1 MSEINTVNLLNQIRQ
16 MASQAEGP
24 KIEAGA
30 SSHAPFGSFLQQAL
44 NQVNDLTQ
52 TADGLKTQ
60 FEKGDQSVGLSD
72 VMVAGQKDRLGTFAT
87 LSVRNKLVQSY
98 QEIMNMPI

>member
-1 MSEINTVNLLNQIRQ
+1 MSEINTVNLLHQIRE
-16 MASQAEGP
+16 MTSQAEGS
-24 KIEAGA
+24 KMEMGA
-30 SSHAPFGSFLQQAL
+30 ASHVPFNSFLQQAL
-44 NQVNDLTQ
+44 DQVNDLTQ
-52 TADGLKTQ
+52 TADGLKTR

-72 VMVAGQKDRLGTFAT
+72 VMVAGQKDKLGTYAT